1 MFYINIAKLLKPF
14 FLLVTAGGKMNRIIK
29 GCVDIWLDEI
39 VPCLKDLET
48 GTIEETFVFKI
59 ESRSILKNY
68 NSRNGWGIDWVDI
81 PSNVDVFA
89 LALKR
94 NNEVQG
100 LVALKN
106 DFEAKAVYLHWAS
119 TAPRNN
125 VHLYGKKKYNGVGGH
140 LFAIAVD
147 MSFKWGYDGFVYGF
161 ALNKELLNH
170 YINTLGCFFVGILHP
185 YHFLIEPN
193 TAQRLLENYT
203 YEWN

>member
-1 MFYINIAKLLKPF
+1 MIE
-14 FLLVTAGGKMNRIIK
+14 K

-39 VPCLKDLET
+39 VPCLKDLKT
-48 GTIEETFVFKI
+48 GLIEETFVFKI
-59 ESRSILKNY
+59 ESRSILKKY
-68 NSRNGWGIDWVDI
+68 NSHNGWEIDWINI
-81 PSNVDVFA
+81 PSNVEIFA

-106 DFEAKAVYLHWAS
+106 DFEAKAVYLHWAC

-125 VHLYGKKKYNGVGGH
+125 IHAYGKQKYSGVGGH

-147 MSFKWGYDGFVYGF
+147 ISFKLGYDGFVYGF
-161 ALNKELLNH
+161 ALNRDLLNH
-170 YINTLGCFFVGILHP
+170 YITKLGCFFVGILHP
-185 YHFLIEPN
+185 YHFLLEPDS
-193 TAQRLLENYT
+193 ARRLLENYT